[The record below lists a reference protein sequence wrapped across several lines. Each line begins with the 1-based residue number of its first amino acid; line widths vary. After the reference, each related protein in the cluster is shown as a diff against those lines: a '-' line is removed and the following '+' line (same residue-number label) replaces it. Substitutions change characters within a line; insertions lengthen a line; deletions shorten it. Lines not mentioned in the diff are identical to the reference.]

1 MTSAVDAFLA
11 RAAAEPVEL
20 TIRDLLAIWGYKA
33 RTYESVARI
42 QHDLAAAG
50 VRCSPAL
57 DEGPAVPSSELA
69 FPPQRRRVTSRMPA
83 G

>member
-1 MTSAVDAFLA
+1 MTSVVDAFLA
-11 RAAAEPVEL
+11 RATAEPVEL

-50 VRCSPAL
+50 ARCSPAL
-57 DEGPAVPSSELA
+57 DEGDGDSVVRVGVPGRS
-69 FPPQRRRVTSRMPA
+69 